1 MRGSKL
7 RVSEAQ
13 GQVVGVS
20 EQQGCTLTFSGQ
32 GPTGPLTFKI

>member
-1 MRGSKL
+1 MRDSKL

-20 EQQGCTLTFSGQ
+20 EVQGNDLGMIS
-32 GPTGPLTFKI
+32 